1 MSQGKYV
8 KQEKRNG
15 GGAVGRINNRA
26 KRIFWVEFS
35 NARGSNWNEA
45 SEKKKT
51 SWLHSATSS
60 PLATGRQISPMQHRL
75 HIGSVHK
82 ETLTENILKM

>member
-51 SWLHSATSS
+51 S
-60 PLATGRQISPMQHRL
+60 
-75 HIGSVHK
+75 
-82 ETLTENILKM
+82 